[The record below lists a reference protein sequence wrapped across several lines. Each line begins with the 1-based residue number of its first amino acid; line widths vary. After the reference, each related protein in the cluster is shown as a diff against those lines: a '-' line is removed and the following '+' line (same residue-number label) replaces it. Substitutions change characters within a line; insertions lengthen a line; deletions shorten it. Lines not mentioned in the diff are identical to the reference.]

1 MDNRSLVASLFGGDL
16 FLDYLGGGLGCK
28 AVLRIH
34 GPTIGSNRFQKTVLI
49 VDRLVIIDEDDLH

>member
-1 MDNRSLVASLFGGDL
+1 MASLFGGDL